1 MIVDERMV
9 TYIHSLETPEN
20 SLLEEIEKEALD
32 TYVPIIRK
40 ETKSFLKTLI
50 TMNRPM
56 NILEVGT
63 AVGFSALVMSEYAPA
78 GCKIT
83 TIENYDKRIPIA
95 RENFKRAGKESDI
108 TLLEGDALE
117 VMKGLA
123 GPYDFVFMDAAKGQ
137 YIHFLPDVLRLLVP
151 GGLLVSDNVMQDGS
165 IIESRFCVERRDR
178 TIHARMREYLYE
190 LKHNELLETSIVPL
204 GDGVALSVKAEKGK
218 KNIQENIQERKQI

>member
-63 AVGFSALVMSEYAPA
+63 AVGFSALVMSEYAPV

>member
-78 GCKIT
+78 GC
-83 TIENYDKRIPIA
+83 
-95 RENFKRAGKESDI
+95 
-108 TLLEGDALE
+108 
-117 VMKGLA
+117 
-123 GPYDFVFMDAAKGQ
+123 
-137 YIHFLPDVLRLLVP
+137 
-151 GGLLVSDNVMQDGS
+151 
-165 IIESRFCVERRDR
+165 
-178 TIHARMREYLYE
+178 
-190 LKHNELLETSIVPL
+190 
-204 GDGVALSVKAEKGK
+204 
-218 KNIQENIQERKQI
+218 

>member
-108 TLLEGDALE
+108 TL
-117 VMKGLA
+117 
-123 GPYDFVFMDAAKGQ
+123 
-137 YIHFLPDVLRLLVP
+137 
-151 GGLLVSDNVMQDGS
+151 
-165 IIESRFCVERRDR
+165 
-178 TIHARMREYLYE
+178 
-190 LKHNELLETSIVPL
+190 
-204 GDGVALSVKAEKGK
+204 
-218 KNIQENIQERKQI
+218 